1 MSELRHSEE
10 ERALI
15 ELARSVLPAGSF
27 GNLPADIVIREGRGG
42 RVWDVSGNE
51 YVDFLLGSGPMF
63 IGHSHPDVM
72 AAAQAQI
79 PRGTTFFANNEN
91 GIRLAAAIVDAVACA
106 QKVRFVSSGTEADAY
121 AMRVARAFRGRDKI
135 LKFEGGY
142 HGMSDYS
149 LMSLAPKRPGNFPQ
163 AVPDSPGIPR
173 SVRDEMIIAPFNDAA
188 MAVSLIHEHH
198 DELGGVIVEPFQRLL
213 PPKPGF
219 LQALRDATAEHGIP
233 LIFDE
238 VVTGFRFA
246 YGGAQEF
253 YGVTPDLCTLGKIIG
268 GGFPLAA
275 IAGREDIMSLFDR
288 GKVGDD
294 RFLTQIG
301 TLSGNPVAAA
311 AGLATLEVLRRPGA
325 YEKVFA
331 TGRELMAGIAGLLE
345 KAGLPA
351 QVIGVPPLFD
361 IVYTAGDVHDYRA
374 TQRGDVEMQRRF
386 NRRLREG
393 GILKGESKFYV
404 SLAHEA
410 ADVTQTLAAVGSAVA
425 AELAMT
431 SVPAQ

>member
-1 MSELRHSEE
+1 MKERGKGEE
-10 ERALI
+10 ERSLL
-15 ELARSVLPAGSF
+15 ELAQRVLPGGSF
-27 GNLPADIVIREGRGG
+27 GNLAGDIVIREGRGG

-51 YVDFLLGSGPMF
+51 FVDFLLGSGPMF
-63 IGHSHPDVM
+63 VGHCHPDVM
-72 AAAQAQI
+72 AAVQAQI
-79 PRGTTFFANNEN
+79 PRGTTFFANNEH
-91 GIRLAAAIVDAVACA
+91 GIHLAEEIVNAVACA
-106 QKVRFVSSGTEADAY
+106 EKVRFVSSGTEADAY
-121 AMRVARAFRGRDKI
+121 AMRLARAYRGRDRI

-173 SVRDEMIIAPFNDAA
+173 SVSDEMLIAPFNDAE
-188 MAVSLIHEHH
+188 MAASVIHEHRN
-198 DELGGVIVEPFQRLL
+198 ELAGVIVEPFQRLL

-219 LQALRDATAEHGIP
+219 LQALRKACTEAGIP

-253 YGVTPDLCTLGKIIG
+253 YGVTPDICTLGKIIG

-275 IAGREDIMSLFDR
+275 IAGRADIMKLFDR
-288 GKVGDD
+288 EAAGDK
-294 RFLTQIG
+294 FMTQIG

-331 TGRELMAGIAGLLE
+331 TGRKLMEGIGGML
-345 KAGLPA
+345 KDAGLPA
-351 QVIGVPPLFD
+351 HVIGVPPLFD
-361 IVYTAGDVHDYRA
+361 IVYAAGDVSDYRGWMKSDA
-374 TQRGDVEMQRRF
+374 EMQKRF
-386 NRRLREG
+386 NRVLRASG
-393 GILKGESKFYV
+393 VLKGESKFYI
-404 SLAHEA
+404 SLAHDEQ
-410 ADVTQTLAAVGSAVA
+410 DVRDALAAVRKAVEMEA
-425 AELAMT
+425 A
-431 SVPAQ
+431 VPA

>member
-1 MSELRHSEE
+1 MSELPRSDEE
-10 ERALI
+10 LALV
-15 ELARSVLPAGSF
+15 ELARRVLPAGSF
-27 GNLPADIVIREGRGG
+27 GNLPPDIVIREGRGG
-42 RVWDVSGNE
+42 RVWDISGNE

-63 IGHSHPDVM
+63 IGHCHPDVM
-72 AAAQAQI
+72 AAVQAQI
-79 PRGTTFFANNEN
+79 PLGTTFFANNEH
-91 GIRLAAAIVDAVACA
+91 GIRLAAAIVDAVPCA
-106 QKVRFVSSGTEADAY
+106 EKVRFVSSGTEADAY

-219 LQALRDATAEHGIP
+219 LQALRHACTEHGVP

-246 YGGAQEF
+246 YGGAQAF
-253 YGVTPDLCTLGKIIG
+253 YGVTPDLCTLGKVIG

-275 IAGREDIMSLFDR
+275 IAGREDIMAQFDR

-294 RFLTQIG
+294 RYLTQIG
-301 TLSGNPVAAA
+301 TLSGNPVAAV
-311 AGLATLEVLRRPGA
+311 AGLATLEILRRPGA

-331 TGRELMAGIAGLLE
+331 TGRELMAGMSSMLL

-361 IVYTAGDVHDYRA
+361 IVYAAGDVHDYRA
-374 TQRGDVEMQRRF
+374 VLRSDVEMQRRF
-386 NRRLREG
+386 NRRLRAG
-393 GILKGESKFYV
+393 GVLKGESKFYV
-404 SLAHEA
+404 SLAHDA
-410 ADVTQTLAAVGSAVA
+410 ADVQHTLGAVEAAIE
-425 AELAMT
+425 AELAET
-431 SVPAQ
+431 RAPAQ